1 MLIHTVLLVT
11 VLIPC
16 VQLKI
21 QYLPNV
27 EQENIKFEEYL
38 KQLNFTLENDKN
50 CIAIVHSN
58 ISQAEDIIN
67 NWQITEKLAVQV
79 LNAPIRHFSKNNTL
93 YEHAILFVKNI
104 QEIHDLTNRFLN
116 QPTVWYS
123 DPKYHVLLLEANNMI
138 NLTREL
144 NLLWENHRILNF
156 ILIFVNKSKN
166 LQKIYYNVFNKKLSK
181 IPQNTNKIID
191 MEGYK
196 IRTPMD
202 RSSKVNAIYEN
213 GKCIAG
219 RVCNLMNPF
228 LKLFKAGIELVIPE
242 GNERMS
248 YYNTKLDLLSK
259 KIDIS
264 FSEWFYTT
272 EYRIYA
278 SYSIKPFLLVGV
290 VPKAPVLPPLVTLFF
305 IFDIYVWI
313 LIIISKIVFL
323 YFNYVF
329 QMIQLKRA
337 LKFILLGSSVYT
349 IIFQNTFQGAVITAL
364 TTPKFFRDINN
375 VDELACSGLKVYG
388 EIAWR
393 EYLPEKLN
401 ITDMNYKVIGYYIWT
416 LKETQASYLTSDYWG
431 KNLLLNKTRE
441 GKYYSQYY
449 HLTKDALGP
458 GRITYLL
465 ARNSPFK
472 KYFNTF
478 LFLMNDFGMFLPF
491 AEQEY
496 RYKNEAAAGTTLNL
510 EHLYGAFLL
519 LICGLCFSMLVFWCE
534 IIWNK
539 KY

>member
-1 MLIHTVLLVT
+1 MLHTVLLV
-11 VLIPC
+11 LILTKY
-16 VQLKI
+16 VELKM
-21 QYLPNV
+21 QYLPV
-27 EQENIKFEEYL
+27 IEQENIKFEEYL
-38 KQLNFTLENDKN
+38 KQQKFTLKNTEN
-50 CIAIVHSN
+50 CIAVVHSN

-67 NWQITEKLAVQV
+67 NWQITEKLAIQV
-79 LNAPIRHFSKNNTL
+79 LNAPIRHFMKDNTM
-93 YEHAILFVKNI
+93 YDHAILFVKNI
-104 QEIHDLTNRFLN
+104 EEIHGLANTFLN
-116 QPTVWYS
+116 EPTVWYS
-123 DPKYHVLLLEANNMI
+123 DPKYHILLLETNNMN

-144 NLLWENHRILNF
+144 NIFWEKNRILNF
-156 ILIFVNKSKN
+156 VLIFLNEFKN
-166 LQKIYYNVFNKKLSK
+166 LQKIYYNVFNEKLSR

-191 MEGYK
+191 MKGYK
-196 IRTPMD
+196 IRIPMD
-202 RSSKVNAIYEN
+202 RTSKLNAIYEN

-228 LKLFKAGIELVIPE
+228 LKLFNAGIELIIPA
-242 GNERMS
+242 GDERMS
-248 YYNTKLDLLSK
+248 YYYTKLDLLSN

-272 EYRIYA
+272 EYTTYA

-290 VPKAPVLPPLVTLFF
+290 VPKAPVLPPLVTLFY

-313 LIIISKIVFL
+313 LIIISKIIFL

-364 TTPKFFRDINN
+364 TTPKFLKDINN
-375 VDELACSGLKVYG
+375 VDELARSGLKVYG
-388 EIAWR
+388 EIVWR
-393 EYLPEKLN
+393 ESLPEELN
-401 ITDMNYKVIGYYIWT
+401 ITDMNYKVIGYYVWT

-478 LFLMNDFGMFLPF
+478 LFLMNDFGLFLPF
-491 AEQEY
+491 AEQNY
-496 RYKNEAAAGTTLNL
+496 RHKNEAASGTTLNL

-519 LICGLCFSMLVFWCE
+519 LICGLCFGTLVFWCE

-539 KY
+539 KYR